1 MIDEQRNPETT
12 YRVQRSNNLAVIVKS
27 YPRVPSAVTDGWY
40 RNDQIPQWLVE
51 AMALLDAAF
60 PEPVTNIGR
69 RLGDNTYW
77 VEAVDTVPP
86 ATPYASLMRDIVWA
100 QQMRDEVATMPRI

>member
-1 MIDEQRNPETT
+1 MIDEQRNPDTT
-12 YRVQRSNNLAVIVKS
+12 YRVQRSNDLAIIVKS
-27 YPRVPSAVTDGWY
+27 YPKVPSPVTDGWY

-60 PEPVTNIGR
+60 PEPVLGTGR

-77 VEAVDTVPP
+77 VEAVDTTP
-86 ATPYASLMRDIVWA
+86 AEGAYAVLMRDIIQTQKHA
-100 QQMRDEVATMPRI
+100 DKVACRY

>member
-1 MIDEQRNPETT
+1 MIDGQRNPETT
-12 YRVQRSNNLAVIVKS
+12 YRVQRSNDLAVIVKS
-27 YPRVPSAVTDGWY
+27 YPRVPSPVTDGWY

-60 PEPVTNIGR
+60 PEPVPDIGR

-77 VEAVDTVPP
+77 VEATDTTPP
-86 ATPYASLMRDIVWA
+86 EGAYAGLMRDIMLA
-100 QQMRDEVATMPRI
+100 QREHDRSVAERKT

>member
-12 YRVQRSNNLAVIVKS
+12 YRVQRSNDLAVFVKS
-27 YPRVPSAVTDGWY
+27 YPKVPSPVADGWY

-60 PEPVTNIGR
+60 PEPVLDIGR

-77 VEAVDTVPP
+77 VEAVDSTP
-86 ATPYASLMRDIVWA
+86 AEGAYASLIRDIMLA
-100 QQMRDEVATMPRI
+100 QKFRDKTATGA

>member
-1 MIDEQRNPETT
+1 MIDEQRIPGTT
-12 YRVQRSNNLAVIVKS
+12 YRVQRSNGLSVMVKS
-27 YPRVPSAVTDGWY
+27 YPKVPSPVTDGWY

-60 PEPVTNIGR
+60 PEPVPDIGR

-77 VEAVDTVPP
+77 VEAVDTTPP
-86 ATPYASLMRDIVWA
+86 EGAYAGLIRDIIQA
-100 QQMRDEVATMPRI
+100 QKHADKMACRH